1 MRYQICVSGAA
12 AGETVGGA
20 HELAY
25 ALGADIAKAGKTLLT
40 GATVG
45 LPHYAAMGFKSVK
58 NAKGSSVGFSPA
70 SSFREHV
77 ATYRLP
83 TEEFDYINFT
93 GMEYVGRDVHLVR
106 SADAV
111 ITVGGRMGSLHELAT
126 ALESRKVCGIL
137 VGSGGLADYAKT
149 LLANVEAPGGK
160 DVIFDSDSTRLV
172 AKVIEALD
180 AKYADFRMLENTR
193 DSLLVDDSAH
203 VLKSSNRRG

>member
-1 MRYQICVSGAA
+1 VKYQICVSGAA

-20 HELAY
+20 HDQAF
-25 ALGADIAKAGKTLLT
+25 ALGVEIAKAGKTLLT

-45 LPHYAAMGFKSVK
+45 LPHYAAMGFKDVK
-58 NAKGSSVGFSPA
+58 NPKGSSIGFSPA

-83 TEEFDYINFT
+83 TKEFDYINFT

-106 SADAV
+106 SSDAV

-137 VGSGGLADYAKT
+137 LGSGGLADYAAT
-149 LLANVEAPGGK
+149 LLKHVEAPGGK
-160 DVIFDSDSTRLV
+160 DVIFDTDPKRLV
-172 AKVIEALD
+172 AKVVAALD
-180 AKYADFRMLENTR
+180 KKYADFHDPETER
-193 DSLLVDDSAH
+193 DILATEAG
-203 VLKSSNRRG
+203 KKTTRRG

>member
-12 AGETVGGA
+12 AGETVVSA
-20 HELAY
+20 HEQAF
-25 ALGADIAKAGKTLLT
+25 ALGVEIAKAGKTLLT

-45 LPHYAAMGFKSVK
+45 LPHSAAQGFKSVK
-58 NAKGSSVGFSPA
+58 NTKGSSVGFSPA

-111 ITVGGRMGSLHELAT
+111 VTVGGRMGSLHELAT

-137 VGSGGLADYAKT
+137 LGSGGLADYAAT
-149 LLANVEAPGGK
+149 LLQHIEAPGAK
-160 DVIFDSDSTRLV
+160 DVIFDTDPKRLIE
-172 AKVIEALD
+172 KVVKELD
-180 AKYADFRMLENTR
+180 KKYADFISEQAKYTPRVPGGTI
-193 DSLLVDDSAH
+193 
-203 VLKSSNRRG
+203 KPTNRRG